1 MSLRLA
7 FDATEA
13 FRPRPQGMG
22 RYCDELLRALAK
34 NPRVELT
41 LFCRSVHRPVVER
54 LAVWGS
60 PRCGTFFRRRRF
72 GVEADLWH
80 GPANRLLYRGS
91 LPSVLTLHDVAP
103 QLGYARDRRRQL
115 ARETA
120 RAAAVITPS
129 LHSARGISAQF
140 GLPDGM
146 VRVIHWA
153 PPSGFE
159 PRPSEDVEEV
169 CGHYGLRPG
178 RYILHLGS
186 RVPRKNPRA
195 IFGAPRGLL
204 EEFDLD
210 LAVSGEPLAGE
221 GELTDPLGG
230 RIRHLGY
237 PENLPALYTGA
248 AALLFPSF
256 EEGYGFPAVEAL
268 ACGCPAVLARAGAL
282 PEVAGE
288 AASYCDPES
297 VEDVRRALRRVLED
311 TAFAESL
318 RRLGLEM
325 TRRSWADVADDHLK
339 LYDEITNLTR

>member
-22 RYCDELLRALAK
+22 RYSDELLRAFAK
-34 NPRVELT
+34 DPRLELS
-41 LFCRSVHRPVVER
+41 LFCRSVHRPVAER

-60 PRCGTFFRRRRF
+60 PPCGVFFRRRRF

-115 ARETA
+115 AREIS

-129 LHSARGISAQF
+129 LHSAGGIREQF
-140 GLPDGM
+140 GLPEGRI
-146 VRVIHWA
+146 RVIPWA
-153 PPSGFE
+153 PPSGFG
-159 PRPSEDVEEV
+159 PRPPGEVEEV
-169 CGHYGLRPG
+169 CRRYGLRPG

-186 RVPRKNPRA
+186 RVSRKNPRA
-195 IFGAPRGLL
+195 IFGAPRGILG
-204 EEFDLD
+204 EFDLD
-210 LAVSGEPLAGE
+210 LAVSGEPQPDEA
-221 GELTDPLGG
+221 ELTAPLDG
-230 RIRHLGY
+230 RVRHLGY

-268 ACGCPAVLARAGAL
+268 ACGCPVVLARAGAL
-282 PEVAGE
+282 PEVAGD
-288 AASYCDPES
+288 AASYCDPSS

-311 TAFAESL
+311 AAFAENL
-318 RRLGLEM
+318 RRLGRAM
-325 TRRSWADVADDHLK
+325 TRRTWDDVARDHLE
-339 LYDEITNLTR
+339 LYDQITNLSR